1 MAVLM
6 DFAIFPTDKG
16 AHVSPQVSRVVQL
29 IKWQNPPYQLTAMGT
44 LVETPTVG
52 EALLLV
58 EQAAALL
65 ETDSTRIY
73 ATIKLDI
80 KSGAS
85 NMLEEKVRSVE
96 NKL

>member
-16 AHVSPQVSRVVQL
+16 AHVSTQVSRVVHL
-29 IKWQNPPYQLTAMGT
+29 IKDSGFPYQLTAMGT

-52 EALLLV
+52 AALSLV

-80 KSGAS
+80 KPGAS